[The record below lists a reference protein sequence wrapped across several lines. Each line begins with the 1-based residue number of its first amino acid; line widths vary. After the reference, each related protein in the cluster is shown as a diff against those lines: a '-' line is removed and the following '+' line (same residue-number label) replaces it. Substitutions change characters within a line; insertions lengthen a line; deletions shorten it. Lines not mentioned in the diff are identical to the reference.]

1 MIPKMQIETF
11 FWLNLYWY
19 VFVLNHQPMGI
30 HFKPIE
36 LSLKKNNM
44 NCFFLLKNKGQ
55 KALQYPKNDGCDSGY
70 ELTIGIDGGGCG

>member
-1 MIPKMQIETF
+1 
-11 FWLNLYWY
+11 
-19 VFVLNHQPMGI
+19 MGI

-55 KALQYPKNDGCDSGY
+55 KALQYPKNDGCDSAY
-70 ELTIGIDGGGCG
+70 ELTIGIDGGAFGYELIGTDLPICHKHLIIILLMLFCQS